1 MLKTLLVA
9 VRKQRFHKLA
19 QSKGWK
25 REKKGMTKNGK
36 ERVFKIETKRRNIAR
51 KIEFTL
57 KLKFKY
63 NAFRYGETQIG
74 RDEIYESLDI

>member
-1 MLKTLLVA
+1 MLKTLVVA
-9 VRKQRFHKLA
+9 VREQSFHKLA

-36 ERVFKIETKRRNIAR
+36 ERVFKIETKRYIAR

-74 RDEIYESLDI
+74 RNESYKSLDI